1 METSKYIGIV
11 VSQYKRKFIQ
21 NKQIYDNKITGICKG
36 KNMNI
41 VKQLSQELK
50 ISENQVNNVIKLIDD
65 GNTIPFIA
73 RYRKEMTGSLDDEIL
88 REFQERLTYIRNL
101 ESRKETILKSI
112 EEQGKL
118 TSKLKKSIEEVI
130 TLVELEDLYLPYK
143 KKRQTRGSKAREKGL
158 EPLSDIILEQNINED
173 IENIATEYLNEK
185 VTSTEE
191 ALNGAKDI
199 IAEDI
204 SDNAKFRKY
213 IRNNTYK
220 FGLVEVK
227 AKDNTVESEYE
238 IYYDYKEKIS
248 KIAPH
253 RVLAINRG
261 EKEGI
266 LQVKITNDDER
277 MKGYI
282 KKGILKN
289 NKFTSDIIS
298 SAIDDSY
305 SRLIKP
311 SIDRD
316 IRSQLKEEAEEKSI
330 KVFSKNLEQLLLQS
344 PIENKIVMGWDPAFR
359 TGCKIAVINQTGK
372 LLYHTVVY
380 PTAPQ
385 NKVYETKEKLSKI
398 IKDYDVDLIA
408 LGNGTASRE
417 SEEIIVSMIKEYNLS
432 CKYVIVSEA
441 GASVYSASKLADEEF
456 PDYDVGTRSAISI
469 GRRLQDPLAEL
480 VKIDPKSIGVGQYQ
494 HDMNQKHLNESL
506 KSLVET
512 VVNRVGVNLNTAS
525 SSLLQYVSGIS
536 KNVAVNIVKYREE
549 NGKFKSRSEIKNV
562 NKLGDKTYEQCA
574 GFMKVPDSDNPLD
587 NTTIHPE
594 SYKVS
599 EKLLKKLGYSLEDIG
614 NNDLKLDNLNYKQ
627 LSSDLSIGVE
637 TLEDIVKEFKKPG
650 RDPREDMPEP
660 ILKDD
665 VLEIEDLEEGMIL
678 KGTVRNVIDFGAF
691 VDIGVHHDGLVHIS
705 ELVENQFVKHP
716 LDIVSVGDIVDV
728 KVLSVDLKKSR
739 INLSMIL

>member
-1 METSKYIGIV
+1 
-11 VSQYKRKFIQ
+11 
-21 NKQIYDNKITGICKG
+21 
-36 KNMNI
+36 MNI
-41 VKQLSQELK
+41 KKQLSLELK

-118 TSKLKKSIEEVI
+118 TSKLKKSIEEVL

-143 KKRQTRGSKAREKGL
+143 KKRQTRGTKAREKGL
-158 EPLSDIILEQNINED
+158 EPLSDIILEQNITED
-173 IENIATEYLNEK
+173 IENIATEYLNDK
-185 VTSTEE
+185 VTSTVD
-191 ALNGAKDI
+191 AIDGAKDI
-199 IAEDI
+199 IAEGI

-238 IYYDYKEKIS
+238 IYYEYKEKIS

-277 MKGYI
+277 MKAYI

-289 NKFTSDIIS
+289 NKFTSDIITS
-298 SAIDDSY
+298 SIDDSY

-398 IKDYDVDLIA
+398 INDFNIDLIA

-536 KNVAVNIVKYREE
+536 KTVAVNIVKYREE
-549 NGKFKSRSEIKNV
+549 NGKFKSRNEIKNV

-614 NNDLKLDNLNYKQ
+614 NNDLKLDNLDYKQ

-665 VLEIEDLEEGMIL
+665 VLEIEDLQEGMIL

>member
-1 METSKYIGIV
+1 
-11 VSQYKRKFIQ
+11 
-21 NKQIYDNKITGICKG
+21 
-36 KNMNI
+36 MNI
-41 VKQLSQELK
+41 KKQLSLELK

-118 TSKLKKSIEEVI
+118 TSKLKKSIEEVL

-143 KKRQTRGSKAREKGL
+143 KKRQTRGTKAREKGL
-158 EPLSDIILEQNINED
+158 EPLSDIILEQNITED
-173 IENIATEYLNEK
+173 IENIATEYLNDK
-185 VTSTEE
+185 VTSTVD
-191 ALNGAKDI
+191 AIDGAKDI
-199 IAEDI
+199 IAEGI

-277 MKGYI
+277 MKAYI

-298 SAIDDSY
+298 SSIDDSY

-398 IKDYDVDLIA
+398 INDFNIDLIA

-536 KNVAVNIVKYREE
+536 KTVAVNIVKYREE
-549 NGKFKSRSEIKNV
+549 NGKFKSRNEIKNV

-614 NNDLKLDNLNYKQ
+614 NNDLKLDNLDYKQ

-665 VLEIEDLEEGMIL
+665 VLEIEDLKEGMIL

>member
-1 METSKYIGIV
+1 
-11 VSQYKRKFIQ
+11 
-21 NKQIYDNKITGICKG
+21 
-36 KNMNI
+36 MNI
-41 VKQLSQELK
+41 KKQLSLELK

-118 TSKLKKSIEEVI
+118 TSKLKKSIEEVL

-143 KKRQTRGSKAREKGL
+143 KKRQTRGTKAIEKGL
-158 EPLSDIILEQNINED
+158 EPLSDIILEQNITED
-173 IENIATEYLNEK
+173 IENIATEYLNDK
-185 VTSTEE
+185 VTSTVD
-191 ALNGAKDI
+191 AIDGAKDI
-199 IAEDI
+199 IAEGI

-277 MKGYI
+277 MKAYI

-298 SAIDDSY
+298 SSIDDSY

-398 IKDYDVDLIA
+398 INDFNIDLIA

-536 KNVAVNIVKYREE
+536 KTVAVNIVKYREE
-549 NGKFKSRSEIKNV
+549 NGKFKSRNEIKNV

-614 NNDLKLDNLNYKQ
+614 NNDLKLDNLDYKQ

-665 VLEIEDLEEGMIL
+665 VLEIEDLQEGMIL

>member
-1 METSKYIGIV
+1 
-11 VSQYKRKFIQ
+11 
-21 NKQIYDNKITGICKG
+21 
-36 KNMNI
+36 MNI
-41 VKQLSQELK
+41 IKQLSQELK
-50 ISENQVNNVIKLIDD
+50 INENQTKNVIKLIDD

-173 IENIATEYLNEK
+173 IEKIAEEYLNDK
-185 VTSTEE
+185 VTSTVD
-191 ALNGAKDI
+191 AIDGAKDI

-261 EKEGI
+261 EKKGI

-277 MKGYI
+277 MKAYI

-298 SAIDDSY
+298 SSIDDSY

-316 IRSQLKEEAEEKSI
+316 IRSLLKEEAEEKSI

-398 IKDYDVDLIA
+398 INDFNIDLIA

-536 KNVAVNIVKYREE
+536 KTVAVNIVKYREE
-549 NGKFKSRSEIKNV
+549 NGKFKSRNEIKNV

-614 NNDLKLDNLNYKQ
+614 NNDLKLDNLDYKQ

-665 VLEIEDLEEGMIL
+665 VLEIEDLQEGMIL

>member
-1 METSKYIGIV
+1 
-11 VSQYKRKFIQ
+11 
-21 NKQIYDNKITGICKG
+21 
-36 KNMNI
+36 MNI
-41 VKQLSQELK
+41 VKQLSHELK
-50 ISENQVNNVIKLIDD
+50 ISENQTKNVIKLIDD

-101 ESRKETILKSI
+101 ESRKETILKNI

-118 TSKLKKSIEEVI
+118 TSKLKKSIEEVL

-143 KKRQTRGSKAREKGL
+143 KKRQTRGTKAREKGL
-158 EPLSDIILEQNINED
+158 EPLSNIILEQNINED
-173 IENIATEYLNEK
+173 VEKIAEEYLNDK
-185 VTSTEE
+185 VTSTVD
-191 ALNGAKDI
+191 AIDGAKDI
-199 IAEDI
+199 IAEGI

-266 LQVKITNDDER
+266 LQVKITNDDDR
-277 MKGYI
+277 MKDYI

-316 IRSQLKEEAEEKSI
+316 IRSQFKEEAEEKSI

-398 IKDYDVDLIA
+398 INDFNIDLIA

-536 KNVAVNIVKYREE
+536 KTVAVNIVKYREE

-599 EKLLKKLGYSLEDIG
+599 EKLLKKLGYTLEDIG
-614 NNDLKLDNLNYKQ
+614 NNDLKLDNLDYKQ

-665 VLEIEDLEEGMIL
+665 VLEIEDLQEGMIL

-728 KVLSVDLKKSR
+728 KVLSVDLNKSR
-739 INLSMIL
+739 ISLSMIL

>member
-1 METSKYIGIV
+1 
-11 VSQYKRKFIQ
+11 
-21 NKQIYDNKITGICKG
+21 
-36 KNMNI
+36 MNI
-41 VKQLSQELK
+41 KKQLSLELK

-118 TSKLKKSIEEVI
+118 TSKLKKSIEEVL

-143 KKRQTRGSKAREKGL
+143 KKRQTRGTKAREKGL
-158 EPLSDIILEQNINED
+158 EPLSDIILEQNITED
-173 IENIATEYLNEK
+173 IENIATEYLNDK
-185 VTSTEE
+185 VTSTVD
-191 ALNGAKDI
+191 AIDGAKDI
-199 IAEDI
+199 IAEGI

-277 MKGYI
+277 MKAYI

-298 SAIDDSY
+298 SSIDDSY

-398 IKDYDVDLIA
+398 INDFNIDLIA

-525 SSLLQYVSGIS
+525 SSL
-536 KNVAVNIVKYREE
+536 
-549 NGKFKSRSEIKNV
+549 
-562 NKLGDKTYEQCA
+562 KTIC
-574 GFMKVPDSDNPLD
+574 
-587 NTTIHPE
+587 
-594 SYKVS
+594 
-599 EKLLKKLGYSLEDIG
+599 
-614 NNDLKLDNLNYKQ
+614 
-627 LSSDLSIGVE
+627 LSSG
-637 TLEDIVKEFKKPG
+637 
-650 RDPREDMPEP
+650 
-660 ILKDD
+660 
-665 VLEIEDLEEGMIL
+665 
-678 KGTVRNVIDFGAF
+678 
-691 VDIGVHHDGLVHIS
+691 
-705 ELVENQFVKHP
+705 
-716 LDIVSVGDIVDV
+716 
-728 KVLSVDLKKSR
+728 
-739 INLSMIL
+739 

>member
-1 METSKYIGIV
+1 
-11 VSQYKRKFIQ
+11 
-21 NKQIYDNKITGICKG
+21 
-36 KNMNI
+36 MNI

-277 MKGYI
+277 MKAYI

-549 NGKFKSRSEIKNV
+549 NGKFKSRREIKNV

>member
-1 METSKYIGIV
+1 
-11 VSQYKRKFIQ
+11 
-21 NKQIYDNKITGICKG
+21 
-36 KNMNI
+36 MNI
-41 VKQLSQELK
+41 IKQLSQELK
-50 ISENQVNNVIKLIDD
+50 INENQTKNVIKLIDD

-143 KKRQTRGSKAREKGL
+143 KKRQTRGTKAREKGL

-173 IENIATEYLNEK
+173 IEKIAEEYLNDK
-185 VTSTEE
+185 VTSTVD
-191 ALNGAKDI
+191 AIDGAKDI

-238 IYYDYKEKIS
+238 IYYEYKEKIS

-277 MKGYI
+277 MKAYI

-298 SAIDDSY
+298 SSIDGSY

-398 IKDYDVDLIA
+398 INDFNIDLIA

-536 KNVAVNIVKYREE
+536 KTVAVNIVKYREE
-549 NGKFKSRSEIKNV
+549 NGKFKSRNEIKNV

-614 NNDLKLDNLNYKQ
+614 NNDLKLDNLDYKQ

-665 VLEIEDLEEGMIL
+665 VLEIEDLQEGMIL

>member
-1 METSKYIGIV
+1 
-11 VSQYKRKFIQ
+11 
-21 NKQIYDNKITGICKG
+21 
-36 KNMNI
+36 MNI
-41 VKQLSQELK
+41 KKQLSLELK

-118 TSKLKKSIEEVI
+118 TSKLKKSIEEVL

-143 KKRQTRGSKAREKGL
+143 KKRQTRGTKAREKGL
-158 EPLSDIILEQNINED
+158 EPLSDIILEQNITED
-173 IENIATEYLNEK
+173 IENIATEYLNDK
-185 VTSTEE
+185 VTSTVD
-191 ALNGAKDI
+191 AIDGAKDI
-199 IAEDI
+199 IAEGI

-277 MKGYI
+277 MKAYI

-289 NKFTSDIIS
+289 NKFTFDIIS
-298 SAIDDSY
+298 SSIDDSY

-398 IKDYDVDLIA
+398 INDFNIDLIA

-536 KNVAVNIVKYREE
+536 KTVAVNIVKYREE
-549 NGKFKSRSEIKNV
+549 NGKFKSRNEIKNV

-614 NNDLKLDNLNYKQ
+614 NNDLKLDNLDYKQ

-665 VLEIEDLEEGMIL
+665 VLEIEDLKEGMIL

>member
-1 METSKYIGIV
+1 
-11 VSQYKRKFIQ
+11 
-21 NKQIYDNKITGICKG
+21 
-36 KNMNI
+36 MNI
-41 VKQLSQELK
+41 VKQLSHELK
-50 ISENQVNNVIKLIDD
+50 ISENQTKNVIKLIDD

-118 TSKLKKSIEEVI
+118 TSKLKKSIEEVL

-143 KKRQTRGSKAREKGL
+143 KKRQTRGTKAREKGL
-158 EPLSDIILEQNINED
+158 EPLSDIILEQNITED
-173 IENIATEYLNEK
+173 IENIATEYLNDK
-185 VTSTEE
+185 VTSTVD
-191 ALNGAKDI
+191 AIDGAKDI
-199 IAEDI
+199 IAEGI

-277 MKGYI
+277 MKAYI

-298 SAIDDSY
+298 SSIDDSY

-398 IKDYDVDLIA
+398 INDFNIDLIA

-536 KNVAVNIVKYREE
+536 KTVAVNIVKYREE
-549 NGKFKSRSEIKNV
+549 NGKFKSRNEIKNV

-614 NNDLKLDNLNYKQ
+614 NNDLKLDNLDYKQ

-665 VLEIEDLEEGMIL
+665 VLEIEDLKEGMIL

>member
-1 METSKYIGIV
+1 
-11 VSQYKRKFIQ
+11 
-21 NKQIYDNKITGICKG
+21 
-36 KNMNI
+36 MNI
-41 VKQLSQELK
+41 IKQLSQELK
-50 ISENQVNNVIKLIDD
+50 INENQTKNVIKLIDD

-143 KKRQTRGSKAREKGL
+143 KKRQTRGTKAREKGL
-158 EPLSDIILEQNINED
+158 EPLSDIILEQNITED
-173 IENIATEYLNEK
+173 IENIATEYLNDK
-185 VTSTEE
+185 VTSTVD
-191 ALNGAKDI
+191 AIDGAKDI
-199 IAEDI
+199 IAEYI

-238 IYYDYKEKIS
+238 IYYEYKEKIS

-277 MKGYI
+277 MKAYI

-289 NKFTSDIIS
+289 NKFTSDIITS
-298 SAIDDSY
+298 SIDDSY

-398 IKDYDVDLIA
+398 INDFNIDLIA

-536 KNVAVNIVKYREE
+536 KTVAVNIVKYREE
-549 NGKFKSRSEIKNV
+549 NGKFKSRNEIKNV

-614 NNDLKLDNLNYKQ
+614 NNDLKLDNLDYKQ

-665 VLEIEDLEEGMIL
+665 VLEIEDLQEGMIL

>member
-1 METSKYIGIV
+1 
-11 VSQYKRKFIQ
+11 
-21 NKQIYDNKITGICKG
+21 
-36 KNMNI
+36 MNI
-41 VKQLSQELK
+41 KKQLSLELK

-118 TSKLKKSIEEVI
+118 TSKLKKSIEEVL

-143 KKRQTRGSKAREKGL
+143 KKRQTSGTKAREKGL
-158 EPLSDIILEQNINED
+158 EPLSDIILEQNITED
-173 IENIATEYLNEK
+173 IENIATEYLNDK
-185 VTSTEE
+185 VTSTVD
-191 ALNGAKDI
+191 AIDGAKDI
-199 IAEDI
+199 IAEGI

-277 MKGYI
+277 MKAYI

-298 SAIDDSY
+298 SSIDDSY

-398 IKDYDVDLIA
+398 INDFNIDLIA

-536 KNVAVNIVKYREE
+536 KTVAVNIVKYREE
-549 NGKFKSRSEIKNV
+549 NGKFKSRNEIKNV

-614 NNDLKLDNLNYKQ
+614 NNDLKLDNLDYKQ

-665 VLEIEDLEEGMIL
+665 VLEIEDLQEGMIL

>member
-1 METSKYIGIV
+1 
-11 VSQYKRKFIQ
+11 
-21 NKQIYDNKITGICKG
+21 
-36 KNMNI
+36 MNI

-173 IENIATEYLNEK
+173 IENIATEYLNDK
-185 VTSTEE
+185 VTSIVD
-191 ALNGAKDI
+191 AIDGAKDI

-536 KNVAVNIVKYREE
+536 KTVAVNIVKYREE

-562 NKLGDKTYEQCA
+562 NKLGNKTYEQCA

-705 ELVENQFVKHP
+705 ELVENKFVKHP

>member
-1 METSKYIGIV
+1 
-11 VSQYKRKFIQ
+11 
-21 NKQIYDNKITGICKG
+21 
-36 KNMNI
+36 MNI
-41 VKQLSQELK
+41 KKQLSLELK

-101 ESRKETILKSI
+101 ESRKERNLESRKETILKSI

-118 TSKLKKSIEEVI
+118 TSKLKKSIEEVL

-143 KKRQTRGSKAREKGL
+143 KKRQTRGTKAREKGL
-158 EPLSDIILEQNINED
+158 EPLSDIILEQNITED
-173 IENIATEYLNEK
+173 IENIATEYLNDK
-185 VTSTEE
+185 VTSTVD
-191 ALNGAKDI
+191 AIDGAKDI

-213 IRNNTYK
+213 IRTNTYK

-261 EKEGI
+261 EKEEI
-266 LQVKITNDDER
+266 LQVKITNDDDR
-277 MKGYI
+277 MKDYI

-298 SAIDDSY
+298 SSIDDSY

-398 IKDYDVDLIA
+398 INDFNIDLIA

-536 KNVAVNIVKYREE
+536 KTVAVNIVKYREE
-549 NGKFKSRSEIKNV
+549 NGKFKSRNEIKNV

-614 NNDLKLDNLNYKQ
+614 NNDLKLDNLDYKQ

-665 VLEIEDLEEGMIL
+665 VLEIEDLQEGMIL

>member
-1 METSKYIGIV
+1 
-11 VSQYKRKFIQ
+11 
-21 NKQIYDNKITGICKG
+21 
-36 KNMNI
+36 MNI
-41 VKQLSQELK
+41 KKQLSLELK

-118 TSKLKKSIEEVI
+118 TSKLKKSIEEVL

-143 KKRQTRGSKAREKGL
+143 KKRQTRGTKAREKGL
-158 EPLSDIILEQNINED
+158 EPLSDIILEQNITED
-173 IENIATEYLNEK
+173 IENIATEYLNDK
-185 VTSTEE
+185 VTSTVD
-191 ALNGAKDI
+191 AIDGAKDI

-277 MKGYI
+277 MKAYI

-398 IKDYDVDLIA
+398 INDFNIDLIA

-536 KNVAVNIVKYREE
+536 KTVAVNIVKYREE
-549 NGKFKSRSEIKNV
+549 NGKFKSRNEIKNV

-614 NNDLKLDNLNYKQ
+614 NNDLKLDNLDYKQ

-665 VLEIEDLEEGMIL
+665 VLEIEDLQEGMIL

>member
-1 METSKYIGIV
+1 
-11 VSQYKRKFIQ
+11 
-21 NKQIYDNKITGICKG
+21 
-36 KNMNI
+36 MNI
-41 VKQLSQELK
+41 KKQLSLELK

-118 TSKLKKSIEEVI
+118 TSKLKKSIEEVL

-143 KKRQTRGSKAREKGL
+143 KKRQTRGTKAREKGL
-158 EPLSDIILEQNINED
+158 EPLSDIILEQNITED
-173 IENIATEYLNEK
+173 IENIATEYLNDK
-185 VTSTEE
+185 VTSTVD
-191 ALNGAKDI
+191 AIDGAKDI
-199 IAEDI
+199 IAEGI

-277 MKGYI
+277 MKAYI

-289 NKFTSDIIS
+289 NKFTSDIITS
-298 SAIDDSY
+298 SIDDSY

-398 IKDYDVDLIA
+398 INDFNIDLIA

-536 KNVAVNIVKYREE
+536 KTVAVNIVKYREE
-549 NGKFKSRSEIKNV
+549 NGKFKSRNEIKNV

-614 NNDLKLDNLNYKQ
+614 NNDLKLDNLDYKQ

-665 VLEIEDLEEGMIL
+665 VLEIEDLQEGMIL

>member
-1 METSKYIGIV
+1 
-11 VSQYKRKFIQ
+11 
-21 NKQIYDNKITGICKG
+21 
-36 KNMNI
+36 MNI
-41 VKQLSQELK
+41 VKQLSHELK
-50 ISENQVNNVIKLIDD
+50 INENQTKNVIKLIDD

-118 TSKLKKSIEEVI
+118 TSQLKKSIEEVL

-158 EPLSDIILEQNINED
+158 EPLSDIILKQNINED
-173 IENIATEYLNEK
+173 IEKIAEEYLNDK

-277 MKGYI
+277 MKAYI

-289 NKFTSDIIS
+289 NKFTYDIIS

-305 SRLIKP
+305 TRLIKP

-506 KSLVET
+506 KSLVEK
-512 VVNRVGVNLNTAS
+512 VVNLVGVNLNTAS

-536 KNVAVNIVKYREE
+536 KNVAVNIVKYKEE

-594 SYKVS
+594 SYNVS
-599 EKLLKKLGYSLEDIG
+599 KKLLKKLGYNLEDIG
-614 NNDLKLDNLNYKQ
+614 NNDLNLDNLDLKQ
-627 LSSDLSIGVE
+627 LSEDLSIGVE
-637 TLEDIVKEFKKPG
+637 TLEDIVNEIKKPG

-705 ELVENQFVKHP
+705 ELVENKFVKHP

>member
-1 METSKYIGIV
+1 
-11 VSQYKRKFIQ
+11 
-21 NKQIYDNKITGICKG
+21 
-36 KNMNI
+36 MNI
-41 VKQLSQELK
+41 KKQLSLELK

-118 TSKLKKSIEEVI
+118 TSKLKKSIEEVL

-143 KKRQTRGSKAREKGL
+143 KKRQTRGTKAREKGL
-158 EPLSDIILEQNINED
+158 EPLSDIILEQNITED
-173 IENIATEYLNEK
+173 IENIATEYLNDK
-185 VTSTEE
+185 VTSTVD
-191 ALNGAKDI
+191 AIDGAKDI
-199 IAEDI
+199 IAEGI

-277 MKGYI
+277 MKAYI

-298 SAIDDSY
+298 SSIDDSY

-398 IKDYDVDLIA
+398 INDFNIDLIA

-536 KNVAVNIVKYREE
+536 KTVAVNIVKYREE
-549 NGKFKSRSEIKNV
+549 NGKFKSRNEIKNV

-614 NNDLKLDNLNYKQ
+614 NNDLKLDNLDYKQ

-665 VLEIEDLEEGMIL
+665 VLEIEDLKEGMIL

-716 LDIVSVGDIVDV
+716 LDIVSVGDMVDV

>member
-1 METSKYIGIV
+1 
-11 VSQYKRKFIQ
+11 
-21 NKQIYDNKITGICKG
+21 
-36 KNMNI
+36 MNI
-41 VKQLSQELK
+41 IKQLSQELK
-50 ISENQVNNVIKLIDD
+50 INENQTKNVIKLIDD

-143 KKRQTRGSKAREKGL
+143 KKRQTRGTKAREKGL

-173 IENIATEYLNEK
+173 IEKIAEEYLNDK
-185 VTSTEE
+185 VTSTVD
-191 ALNGAKDI
+191 AIDGAKDI

-238 IYYDYKEKIS
+238 IYYEYKEKIS

-277 MKGYI
+277 MKAYI

-298 SAIDDSY
+298 SSIDDSY

-316 IRSQLKEEAEEKSI
+316 IRSLLKEEAEEKSI

-398 IKDYDVDLIA
+398 INDFNIDLIA

-536 KNVAVNIVKYREE
+536 KTVAVNIVKYREE
-549 NGKFKSRSEIKNV
+549 NGKFKSRNEIKNV

-614 NNDLKLDNLNYKQ
+614 NNDLKLDNLDYKQ

-665 VLEIEDLEEGMIL
+665 VLEIEDLQEGMIL

>member
-1 METSKYIGIV
+1 
-11 VSQYKRKFIQ
+11 
-21 NKQIYDNKITGICKG
+21 
-36 KNMNI
+36 MNI
-41 VKQLSQELK
+41 TKQLSLELK
-50 ISENQVNNVIKLIDD
+50 ISEKQTQNVIKLIDD

-73 RYRKEMTGSLDDEIL
+73 RYRKEITGSLNDEIL
-88 REFQERLTYIRNL
+88 REFNERLNYLRNL
-101 ESRKETILKSI
+101 ESRKETILKNIS
-112 EEQGKL
+112 EEGKL
-118 TSKLKKSIEEVI
+118 TSELKKSIEEVL

-158 EPLSDIILEQNINED
+158 KPLSKIILKQNAN
-173 IENIATEYLNEK
+173 ENIEKIASKFLNDN
-185 VTSTEE
+185 VLSIEE
-191 ALNGAKDI
+191 AINGAKDI

-220 FGLVEVK
+220 FGLIEVK
-227 AKDNTVESEYE
+227 SKDNSVESEFE
-238 IYYDYKEKIS
+238 IYYDYKEKVS
-248 KIAPH
+248 SIAAH

-261 EKEGI
+261 EAEGI

-282 KKGILKN
+282 KRGILKK
-289 NKFTSDIIS
+289 NKFTEEILI

-305 SRLIKP
+305 NRLIKP
-311 SIDRD
+311 SIERD
-316 IRSQLKEEAEEKSI
+316 IRSKLKEEAEEKSI

-359 TGCKIAVINQTGK
+359 TGCKIAVVNQTGK

-380 PTAPQ
+380 PTQPQ
-385 NKVYETKEKLSKI
+385 NKVHQTKEKLSKI
-398 IKDYDVDLIA
+398 IEDFNIDLIA

-417 SEEIIVSMIKEYNLS
+417 SEEIIASMIKEYNLS

-441 GASVYSASKLADEEF
+441 GASVYSASKIADEEF
-456 PDYDVGTRSAISI
+456 PEYDVGTRSAISI
-469 GRRLQDPLAEL
+469 ARRLQDPLAEL

-506 KSLVET
+506 KNLVEK
-512 VVNRVGVNLNTAS
+512 VVNIVGVNLNTAS

-536 KNVAVNIVKYREE
+536 KTVAGNIVRYREE
-549 NGKFKSRSEIKNV
+549 NGKFKKRDELNNV
-562 NKLGDKTYEQCA
+562 KKLGPKTFEQCA

-594 SYKVS
+594 SYKAS
-599 EKLLKKLGYSLEDIG
+599 EKLLKKLGYSLDDIG
-614 NNDLKLDNLNYKQ
+614 KEDLKLDDLNFKQ
-627 LSSDLSIGVE
+627 LSKDLSIGVE
-637 TLEDIVKEFKKPG
+637 TLEDIVREFKKPG

-660 ILKDD
+660 ILKED
-665 VLEIEDLEEGMIL
+665 VLQMEDLKEGMIL

-728 KVLSVDLKKSR
+728 KVLNIDLKKGR

>member
-1 METSKYIGIV
+1 
-11 VSQYKRKFIQ
+11 
-21 NKQIYDNKITGICKG
+21 
-36 KNMNI
+36 MNI
-41 VKQLSQELK
+41 KKQLSLELK

-143 KKRQTRGSKAREKGL
+143 KKRQTRGTKAREKGL

-173 IENIATEYLNEK
+173 IEKIAEEYLNDK
-185 VTSTEE
+185 VTSTED

-277 MKGYI
+277 MKAYI

-289 NKFTSDIIS
+289 NKFTSDIITS
-298 SAIDDSY
+298 SIDDSY

-398 IKDYDVDLIA
+398 INDFNIDLIA

-536 KNVAVNIVKYREE
+536 KTVAVNIVKYREE
-549 NGKFKSRSEIKNV
+549 NGKFKSRNEIKNV

-614 NNDLKLDNLNYKQ
+614 NNDLKLDNLDYKQ

>member
-1 METSKYIGIV
+1 
-11 VSQYKRKFIQ
+11 
-21 NKQIYDNKITGICKG
+21 
-36 KNMNI
+36 MNI
-41 VKQLSQELK
+41 KKQLSLELK

-118 TSKLKKSIEEVI
+118 TSKLKKSIEEVL

-143 KKRQTRGSKAREKGL
+143 KKRQTRGTKAREKGL
-158 EPLSDIILEQNINED
+158 EPLSDIILEQNITED
-173 IENIATEYLNEK
+173 IENIATEYLNDK
-185 VTSTEE
+185 VTSTVD
-191 ALNGAKDI
+191 AIDGAKDI

-277 MKGYI
+277 MKAYI

-298 SAIDDSY
+298 SSIDDSY

-398 IKDYDVDLIA
+398 INDFNIDLIA

-536 KNVAVNIVKYREE
+536 KTVAVNIVKYREE
-549 NGKFKSRSEIKNV
+549 NGKFKSRNEIKNV

-614 NNDLKLDNLNYKQ
+614 NNDLKLDNLDYKQ

-665 VLEIEDLEEGMIL
+665 VLEIEDLQEGMIL

>member
-1 METSKYIGIV
+1 
-11 VSQYKRKFIQ
+11 
-21 NKQIYDNKITGICKG
+21 
-36 KNMNI
+36 MNI
-41 VKQLSQELK
+41 KKQLSLELK

-118 TSKLKKSIEEVI
+118 TSKLKKSIEEVL

-143 KKRQTRGSKAREKGL
+143 KKRQTRGTKAREKGL
-158 EPLSDIILEQNINED
+158 EPLSDIILEQNITED
-173 IENIATEYLNEK
+173 IENIATEYLNDK
-185 VTSTEE
+185 VTSTVD
-191 ALNGAKDI
+191 AIDGAKDI
-199 IAEDI
+199 IAEGI
-204 SDNAKFRKY
+204 SENAKFRKY

-277 MKGYI
+277 MKAYI

-298 SAIDDSY
+298 SSIDDSY

-398 IKDYDVDLIA
+398 INDFNIDLIA

-536 KNVAVNIVKYREE
+536 KTVAVNIVKYREE
-549 NGKFKSRSEIKNV
+549 NGKFKSRNEIKNV

-614 NNDLKLDNLNYKQ
+614 NNDLKLDNLDYKQ

-665 VLEIEDLEEGMIL
+665 VLEIEDLKEGMIL

>member
-1 METSKYIGIV
+1 
-11 VSQYKRKFIQ
+11 
-21 NKQIYDNKITGICKG
+21 
-36 KNMNI
+36 MNI
-41 VKQLSQELK
+41 KKQLSLELK

-118 TSKLKKSIEEVI
+118 TSKLKKSIEEVL

-143 KKRQTRGSKAREKGL
+143 KKRQTRGTKAREKGL
-158 EPLSDIILEQNINED
+158 EPLSDIILEQNITED
-173 IENIATEYLNEK
+173 IENIATEYLNDK
-185 VTSTEE
+185 VTSTVD
-191 ALNGAKDI
+191 AIDGAKDI
-199 IAEDI
+199 IAEGI

-277 MKGYI
+277 MKAYI

-289 NKFTSDIIS
+289 NKFTFDIIS
-298 SAIDDSY
+298 SSIDDSY

-398 IKDYDVDLIA
+398 INDFNIDLIA

-536 KNVAVNIVKYREE
+536 KTVAVNIVKYREE
-549 NGKFKSRSEIKNV
+549 NGKFKSRNEIKNV

-614 NNDLKLDNLNYKQ
+614 NNDLKLDNLDYKQ

-665 VLEIEDLEEGMIL
+665 VLEIEDLQEGMIL

>member
-1 METSKYIGIV
+1 M
-11 VSQYKRKFIQ
+11 
-21 NKQIYDNKITGICKG
+21 
-36 KNMNI
+36 
-41 VKQLSQELK
+41 
-50 ISENQVNNVIKLIDD
+50 
-65 GNTIPFIA
+65 
-73 RYRKEMTGSLDDEIL
+73 
-88 REFQERLTYIRNL
+88 
-101 ESRKETILKSI
+101 
-112 EEQGKL
+112 
-118 TSKLKKSIEEVI
+118 
-130 TLVELEDLYLPYK
+130 PYK
-143 KKRQTRGSKAREKGL
+143 KKRQTRGTKAREKGL
-158 EPLSDIILEQNINED
+158 EPLSDIILEQNITED
-173 IENIATEYLNEK
+173 IENIATEYLNDK
-185 VTSTEE
+185 VTSTVD
-191 ALNGAKDI
+191 AIDGAKDI
-199 IAEDI
+199 IAEGI

-277 MKGYI
+277 MKAYI

-298 SAIDDSY
+298 SSIDDSY

-398 IKDYDVDLIA
+398 INDFNIDLIA

-536 KNVAVNIVKYREE
+536 KTVAVNIVKYREE
-549 NGKFKSRSEIKNV
+549 NGKFKSRNEIKNV

-614 NNDLKLDNLNYKQ
+614 NNDLKLDNLDYKQ

-665 VLEIEDLEEGMIL
+665 VLEIEDLQEGMIL

>member
-1 METSKYIGIV
+1 
-11 VSQYKRKFIQ
+11 
-21 NKQIYDNKITGICKG
+21 
-36 KNMNI
+36 MNI
-41 VKQLSQELK
+41 KKQLSLELK

-118 TSKLKKSIEEVI
+118 TSKLKKSIEEVL

-143 KKRQTRGSKAREKGL
+143 KKRQTRGTKAREKGL
-158 EPLSDIILEQNINED
+158 EPLSDIILEQNITED
-173 IENIATEYLNEK
+173 IENIATEYLNDK
-185 VTSTEE
+185 VTSTVD
-191 ALNGAKDI
+191 AIDGAKDI
-199 IAEDI
+199 IAEGI

-277 MKGYI
+277 MKAYI

-298 SAIDDSY
+298 SSIDDSY

-398 IKDYDVDLIA
+398 INDFNIDLIA

-480 VKIDPKSIGVGQYQ
+480 VKIPPEGKS
-494 HDMNQKHLNESL
+494 
-506 KSLVET
+506 
-512 VVNRVGVNLNTAS
+512 
-525 SSLLQYVSGIS
+525 
-536 KNVAVNIVKYREE
+536 
-549 NGKFKSRSEIKNV
+549 
-562 NKLGDKTYEQCA
+562 
-574 GFMKVPDSDNPLD
+574 
-587 NTTIHPE
+587 
-594 SYKVS
+594 
-599 EKLLKKLGYSLEDIG
+599 
-614 NNDLKLDNLNYKQ
+614 
-627 LSSDLSIGVE
+627 
-637 TLEDIVKEFKKPG
+637 
-650 RDPREDMPEP
+650 
-660 ILKDD
+660 
-665 VLEIEDLEEGMIL
+665 
-678 KGTVRNVIDFGAF
+678 
-691 VDIGVHHDGLVHIS
+691 
-705 ELVENQFVKHP
+705 
-716 LDIVSVGDIVDV
+716 
-728 KVLSVDLKKSR
+728 
-739 INLSMIL
+739 

>member
-1 METSKYIGIV
+1 
-11 VSQYKRKFIQ
+11 
-21 NKQIYDNKITGICKG
+21 
-36 KNMNI
+36 MNI
-41 VKQLSQELK
+41 VKQLSHELK
-50 ISENQVNNVIKLIDD
+50 ISENQTKNVIKLIDD

-118 TSKLKKSIEEVI
+118 TSKLKKSIEEVL

-143 KKRQTRGSKAREKGL
+143 KKRQTRGTKAREKGL
-158 EPLSDIILEQNINED
+158 EPLSDIILEQNITED
-173 IENIATEYLNEK
+173 IENIATEYLNDK
-185 VTSTEE
+185 VTSTVD
-191 ALNGAKDI
+191 AIDGAKDI

-213 IRNNTYK
+213 IRTNTYK

-261 EKEGI
+261 EKEEI
-266 LQVKITNDDER
+266 LQVKITNDDDR
-277 MKGYI
+277 MKDYI

-298 SAIDDSY
+298 SSIDDSY

-398 IKDYDVDLIA
+398 INDFNIDLIA

-536 KNVAVNIVKYREE
+536 KTVAVNIVKYREE
-549 NGKFKSRSEIKNV
+549 NGKFKSRNEIKNV

-614 NNDLKLDNLNYKQ
+614 NNDLKLDNLDYKQ

-665 VLEIEDLEEGMIL
+665 VLEIEDLQEGMIL

>member
-1 METSKYIGIV
+1 
-11 VSQYKRKFIQ
+11 
-21 NKQIYDNKITGICKG
+21 
-36 KNMNI
+36 MNI
-41 VKQLSQELK
+41 IKQLSQELK
-50 ISENQVNNVIKLIDD
+50 INENQTKNVIKLIDD

-143 KKRQTRGSKAREKGL
+143 KKRQTRGTKAREKGL

-173 IENIATEYLNEK
+173 IEKIAEEYLNDK
-185 VTSTEE
+185 VTSTVD
-191 ALNGAKDI
+191 AIDGAKDI

-238 IYYDYKEKIS
+238 IYYEYKEKIS

-277 MKGYI
+277 MKAYI

-298 SAIDDSY
+298 SSIDDSY

-398 IKDYDVDLIA
+398 INDFNIDLIA

-536 KNVAVNIVKYREE
+536 KTVAVNIVKYREE
-549 NGKFKSRSEIKNV
+549 NGKFKSRNEIKNV

-614 NNDLKLDNLNYKQ
+614 NNDLKLDNLDYKQ

-665 VLEIEDLEEGMIL
+665 VLEIEDLQEGMIL

>member
-1 METSKYIGIV
+1 
-11 VSQYKRKFIQ
+11 
-21 NKQIYDNKITGICKG
+21 
-36 KNMNI
+36 MNI
-41 VKQLSQELK
+41 VKQLSHELK
-50 ISENQVNNVIKLIDD
+50 ISENQTKNVIKLIDD

-118 TSKLKKSIEEVI
+118 TSKLKKSIEEVL

-143 KKRQTRGSKAREKGL
+143 KKRQTRGTKAREKGL
-158 EPLSDIILEQNINED
+158 EPLSDIILEQNITED
-173 IENIATEYLNEK
+173 IENIATEYLNDK
-185 VTSTEE
+185 VTSTVD
-191 ALNGAKDI
+191 AIDGAKDI
-199 IAEDI
+199 IAEGI

-277 MKGYI
+277 MKAYI

-298 SAIDDSY
+298 SSIDDSY

-398 IKDYDVDLIA
+398 INDFNIDLIA

-536 KNVAVNIVKYREE
+536 KTVAVNIVKYREE
-549 NGKFKSRSEIKNV
+549 NGKFKSRNEIKNV

-614 NNDLKLDNLNYKQ
+614 NNDLKLDNLDYKQ

-665 VLEIEDLEEGMIL
+665 VLEIEDLQEGMIL